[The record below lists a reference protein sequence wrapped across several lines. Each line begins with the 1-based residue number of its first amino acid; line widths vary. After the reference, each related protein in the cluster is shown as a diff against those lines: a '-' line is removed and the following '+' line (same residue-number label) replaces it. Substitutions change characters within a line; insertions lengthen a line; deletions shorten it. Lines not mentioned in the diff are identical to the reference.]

1 MKNLFVLIVVSVLG
15 HSAHA
20 QTLLSGTITGG
31 AHAPLD
37 GANIIVGDDQ
47 RLGTWSD
54 RGGRFT
60 LDGLRPGELRLRVS
74 YIGHWPLDTL
84 IFLVEGENTVALL
97 LTSTALLMR
106 EAEITSV
113 RAGDRS
119 PFAQTKVT
127 REELERINTGVDLPI
142 LLDQQPG
149 VVTSTDAGTGIGYTG
164 IRIRGT
170 DATRINVTLNG
181 VPINDAESQAVF
193 WVNMPDLATS
203 LEDVQ
208 VQRGVGTSTNG
219 PGAFGASINMR
230 SSTVRRDAFG
240 EVNVS
245 GGSFNTQRVGVRFG
259 TGSLNAAPDKPGFGF
274 FSLDGRLG
282 SIRSDGYVD
291 RATADLKSYFLQGA
305 WIGERRSLRFIT
317 FSGKE
322 VTYQAW
328 AGVAPEILDT
338 NRTYNPYTYENE
350 VDNYQ
355 QTHYQLLF
363 EQRLGAWGTLNITGF
378 RVLGEGYFEQYRE
391 EDDLLDYGIAPVVL
405 GTDTQSTSDLIRRR
419 WLDNVLTGVNISTD
433 LPIGRH
439 RLMVGASY
447 SDYRGDHF
455 GEVIWARWAGNSEIR
470 DRYYENDA
478 VKTDAN
484 VFTKFT
490 YSLGDRME
498 LFGDLQ
504 LRQVDYAFLGFDN
517 DLENITQDVD
527 YLFFNPKVGVNQ
539 RTGEKG
545 RAYASLAVANR
556 EPNRDDLTET
566 TPQSRP
572 TSERLTDLE
581 VGYEQR
587 AGRLSFGVNGYWMDY
602 QDQLVL
608 TGAINDV
615 GAALRTNV
623 PSSYR
628 AGVELLWAAQV
639 TPVVTWR
646 GNVNFSRNKVRDFTE
661 YVDDWDNG
669 GQVANAL
676 GESDLAF
683 SPAVVASSDLG
694 VRLWNKPGRGH
705 ADVALVTK
713 YVGSQYLDNSGS
725 TDRML
730 DPYLVSDVRMNL
742 SLISLRCARSIDINL
757 TVRNLFSEL
766 YENNGWA
773 YSFISEGERGAFIGL
788 YPQAPLNVLGG
799 VSFRF

>member
-1 MKNLFVLIVVSVLG
+1 MKNLVVLAMVAMLG
-15 HSAHA
+15 HSVHA
-20 QTLLSGTITGG
+20 QTRLSGTVTGG
-31 AHAPLD
+31 AETPLD
-37 GANIIVGDDQ
+37 GANIIAGDDQ
-47 RLGTWSD
+47 RLGAWSD
-54 RGGRFT
+54 REGRFT
-60 LDGLRPGELRLRVS
+60 LTGLNSGELRLRVS
-74 YIGHWPLDTL
+74 YIGYWPMDTL
-84 IFLVEGENTVALL
+84 ISLVDGENSIVLRL
-97 LTSTALLMR
+97 EPTALMMR
-106 EAEITSV
+106 EAEITAV

-193 WVNMPDLATS
+193 WVNMPDLAS
-203 LEDVQ
+203 SVEDVQ

-219 PGAFGASINMR
+219 SGAFGASINMR

-240 EVNVS
+240 EVDLS

-259 TGSLNAAPDKPGFGF
+259 TGLLSAASDKPRMGS

-282 SIRSDGYVD
+282 SITSDGYVD

-328 AGVAPEILDT
+328 AGVAPEVLDT
-338 NRTYNPYTYENE
+338 NRTFNPYTYENE

-363 EQRLGAWGTLNITGF
+363 EQRLGALGTVNITGF
-378 RVLGEGYFEQYRE
+378 RVLGNGYFEQYRE
-391 EDDLLDYGIAPVVL
+391 DDELRDYGISPVVL
-405 GTDTQSTSDLIRRR
+405 GTDTQSTSNLIRRR
-419 WLDNVLTGVNISTD
+419 WLDNALTGVNISTD

-439 RLMVGASY
+439 RLVVGGSY
-447 SDYRGDHF
+447 SDYRGAHY

-484 VFTKFT
+484 LFSKFT
-490 YSLGDRME
+490 YSINDRLE

-504 LRQVDYAFLGFDN
+504 VRQVDYTFLGFDN

-527 YLFFNPKVGVNQ
+527 YLFFNPKAGVNLS
-539 RTGEKG
+539 TGEKG

-572 TSERLTDLE
+572 TSEHLTDLE

-587 AGRLSFGVNGYWMDY
+587 AGRMSFGVNGFWMDY
-602 QDQLVL
+602 RDQLVL

-615 GAALRTNV
+615 GAALRNNV

-628 AGVELLWAAQV
+628 AGLELLWAAQL
-639 TPVVTWR
+639 TRVVNWR
-646 GNVNFSRNKVRDFTE
+646 GNVSFSRNKVRDLTE

-676 GESDLAF
+676 GERDLAF
-683 SPAVVASSDLG
+683 SPAVVASSEFG
-694 VRLWNKPGRGH
+694 VRVWNMPERGH

-713 YVGSQYLDNSGS
+713 YVGKQYLDNSQS
-725 TDRML
+725 SDRML
-730 DPYLVSDVRMNL
+730 DPFLVNDLRLNL
-742 SLISLRCARSIDINL
+742 SLLSLKGERSIDINL

-766 YENNGWA
+766 YENNGWV
-773 YSFISEGERGAFIGL
+773 YSFISQGARGAFIGL

-799 VSFRF
+799 ISFRF

>member
-1 MKNLFVLIVVSVLG
+1 M
-15 HSAHA
+15 
-20 QTLLSGTITGG
+20 LSL
-31 AHAPLD
+31 AP
-37 GANIIVGDDQ
+37 
-47 RLGTWSD
+47 
-54 RGGRFT
+54 
-60 LDGLRPGELRLRVS
+60 
-74 YIGHWPLDTL
+74 
-84 IFLVEGENTVALL
+84 
-97 LTSTALLMR
+97 TALMMR
-106 EAEITSV
+106 EAEITAL
-113 RAGDRS
+113 RAGERS

-127 REELERINTGVDLPI
+127 REELDRINTGVDLPI

-203 LEDVQ
+203 VEDVQ

-240 EVNVS
+240 EVNLS
-245 GGSFNTQRVGVRFG
+245 GGSFNTQRYGVRFG
-259 TGSLNAAPDKPGFGF
+259 TGLLNAGEGKDRSGS
-274 FSLDGRLG
+274 FSLDGRLS
-282 SIRSDGYVD
+282 SIRSDGFVD
-291 RATADLKSYFLQGA
+291 RATADLQSYFLQGA
-305 WIGERRSLRFIT
+305 WMGRDRSLRFIT

-328 AGVAPEILDT
+328 AGVSPDVLDT

-363 EQRLGAWGTLNITGF
+363 EQRLGDRGTLNITGF
-378 RVLGEGYFEQYRE
+378 RVLGEGYFEQFRE
-391 EDDLLDYGIAPVVL
+391 EDDLSTYGIEPLVTGV
-405 GTDTQSTSDLIRRR
+405 DTFLTSDLIRRR

-433 LPIGRH
+433 LALGEH
-439 RLMVGASY
+439 RLLVGGSY
-447 SDYRGDHF
+447 SDYRGAHF
-455 GEVIWARWAGNSEIR
+455 GELIWSRWAGSTDIR

-484 VFTKFT
+484 VFAKLLW
-490 YSLGDRME
+490 SLNDRVD

-504 LRQVDYAFLGFDN
+504 LRQVNYSFLGFDN
-517 DLENITQDVD
+517 DLENITQEVD
-527 YLFFNPKVGVNQ
+527 FLFVNPKLGLNVRAGDA
-539 RTGEKG
+539 G
-545 RAYASLAVANR
+545 RAYASVAVANR

-581 VGYEQR
+581 VGYDHRE
-587 AGRLSFGVNGYWMDY
+587 GRMSFGANGYWMEY
-602 QDQLVL
+602 RDQLVL

-628 AGVELLWAAQV
+628 AGLELMWAVQLDRRI
-639 TPVVTWR
+639 TWR
-646 GNVNFSRNKVRDFTE
+646 GNISFSRNKVRDLTE

-669 GQVANAL
+669 GQLATPL
-676 GESDLAF
+676 GERDLAF
-683 SPAVVASSDLG
+683 SPNLVASNELG
-694 VRLWNKPGRGH
+694 FRFWDKPDRGH
-705 ADVALVTK
+705 ADLALVTK
-713 YVGSQYLDNSGS
+713 YVGRQFLDNTSS

-730 DPYLVSDVRMNL
+730 DPFLVNDVRVNL
-742 SLISLRCARSIDINL
+742 ALVGLKAGRSIDLNL
-757 TVRNLFSEL
+757 TVRNVFSEL
-766 YENNGWA
+766 YESNGWA
-773 YSFISEGERGAFIGL
+773 YSFSYEGRRQSLIGL
-788 YPQAPLNVLGG
+788 YPQAPVNVLGG
-799 VSFRF
+799 VTLRF

>member
-1 MKNLFVLIVVSVLG
+1 MKNLFVLLFVSLLG
-15 HSAHA
+15 HSVQA
-20 QTLLSGTITGG
+20 QTRLSGTITGG
-31 AHAPLD
+31 ALAPLD

-54 RGGRFT
+54 RDGRFT

-84 IFLVEGENTVALL
+84 ISLVEGENSVALL

-106 EAEITSV
+106 EAEITAV

-230 SSTVRRDAFG
+230 SSTVRRNAFG

-259 TGSLNAAPDKPGFGF
+259 TGSLNAAPDKPGLGF
-274 FSLDGRLG
+274 FSLDGSLG
-282 SIRSDGYVD
+282 SIQSDGYVD

-391 EDDLLDYGIAPVVL
+391 EDDLSDYGMAPVVL

-419 WLDNVLTGVNISTD
+419 WLDNVLTGVNLSTD
-433 LPIGRH
+433 LSIGRH
-439 RLMVGASY
+439 RLVVGASY

-484 VFTKFT
+484 AFTKFT

-527 YLFFNPKVGVNQ
+527 YLFFNPKVGVNL

-608 TGAINDV
+608 TGEINDV

-628 AGVELLWAAQV
+628 AGVELLWAAQM
-639 TPVVTWR
+639 TRVVTWR
-646 GNVNFSRNKVRDFTE
+646 GNVSFSRNKVRDFTE

-694 VRLWNKPGRGH
+694 VRFWNKPGRGH

-713 YVGSQYLDNSGS
+713 YVGSQFLDNSGS

-730 DPYLVSDVRMNL
+730 DPFLVNDVRMNL
-742 SLISLRCARSIDINL
+742 SLISLRCARSIDLNL

-773 YSFISEGERGAFIGL
+773 YSFISEGERGAFVGL

-799 VSFRF
+799 ISFRF

>member
-1 MKNLFVLIVVSVLG
+1 MV
-15 HSAHA
+15 
-20 QTLLSGTITGG
+20 T
-31 AHAPLD
+31 
-37 GANIIVGDDQ
+37 
-47 RLGTWSD
+47 
-54 RGGRFT
+54 
-60 LDGLRPGELRLRVS
+60 
-74 YIGHWPLDTL
+74 
-84 IFLVEGENTVALL
+84 LVEGANSVMLSLAP
-97 LTSTALLMR
+97 TALMMR
-106 EAEITSV
+106 EAEITAL
-113 RAGDRS
+113 RAGERS

-127 REELERINTGVDLPI
+127 REELDRINTGVDLPI

-203 LEDVQ
+203 VEDVQ

-240 EVNVS
+240 EVNLS
-245 GGSFNTQRVGVRFG
+245 GGSFNTQRYGVRFG
-259 TGSLNAAPDKPGFGF
+259 TGLLNAGEGKDRSGS
-274 FSLDGRLG
+274 FSLDGRLS
-282 SIRSDGYVD
+282 SIRSDGFVD
-291 RATADLKSYFLQGA
+291 RATADLQSYFLQGA
-305 WIGERRSLRFIT
+305 WMGRDRSLRFIT

-328 AGVAPEILDT
+328 AGVSPDVLDT

-363 EQRLGAWGTLNITGF
+363 EQRLGDRGTLNITGF
-378 RVLGEGYFEQYRE
+378 RVLGEGYFEQFRE
-391 EDDLLDYGIAPVVL
+391 EDDLSTYGIEPLVTGV
-405 GTDTQSTSDLIRRR
+405 DTFLTSDLIRRR

-433 LPIGRH
+433 LALGEH
-439 RLMVGASY
+439 RLLVGGSY
-447 SDYRGDHF
+447 SDYRGAHF
-455 GEVIWARWAGNSEIR
+455 GELIWSRWAGSTDIR

-484 VFTKFT
+484 VFAKLLW
-490 YSLGDRME
+490 SLNDRVD

-504 LRQVDYAFLGFDN
+504 LRQVNYSFLGFDN
-517 DLENITQDVD
+517 DLENITQEVD
-527 YLFFNPKVGVNQ
+527 FLFVNPKLGLNVRAGDA
-539 RTGEKG
+539 G
-545 RAYASLAVANR
+545 RAYASVAVANR

-581 VGYEQR
+581 VGYDHRE
-587 AGRLSFGVNGYWMDY
+587 GRMSFGANGYWMEY
-602 QDQLVL
+602 RDQLVL

-628 AGVELLWAAQV
+628 AGLELMWAVQLDRRI
-639 TPVVTWR
+639 TWR
-646 GNVNFSRNKVRDFTE
+646 GNISFSRNKVRDLTE

-669 GQVANAL
+669 GQLATPL
-676 GESDLAF
+676 GERDLAF
-683 SPAVVASSDLG
+683 SPNLVASNELSFRFWD
-694 VRLWNKPGRGH
+694 KPDRGH
-705 ADVALVTK
+705 ADLALVTK
-713 YVGSQYLDNSGS
+713 YVGRQFLDNTSS

-730 DPYLVSDVRMNL
+730 DPFLVNDVRVNL
-742 SLISLRCARSIDINL
+742 ALVGLKAGRSIDLNL
-757 TVRNLFSEL
+757 TVRNVFSEL
-766 YENNGWA
+766 YESNGWA
-773 YSFISEGERGAFIGL
+773 YSFSYEGRRQSLIGL
-788 YPQAPLNVLGG
+788 YPQAPVNVLGG
-799 VSFRF
+799 VTLRF

>member
-1 MKNLFVLIVVSVLG
+1 M
-15 HSAHA
+15 
-20 QTLLSGTITGG
+20 LSL
-31 AHAPLD
+31 AP
-37 GANIIVGDDQ
+37 
-47 RLGTWSD
+47 
-54 RGGRFT
+54 
-60 LDGLRPGELRLRVS
+60 
-74 YIGHWPLDTL
+74 
-84 IFLVEGENTVALL
+84 
-97 LTSTALLMR
+97 TALMMR
-106 EAEITSV
+106 EAEITAL
-113 RAGDRS
+113 RAGERS

-127 REELERINTGVDLPI
+127 REELDRINTGVDLPI

-203 LEDVQ
+203 VEDVQ

-240 EVNVS
+240 EVNLS
-245 GGSFNTQRVGVRFG
+245 GGSFNTQRYGVRFG
-259 TGSLNAAPDKPGFGF
+259 TGLLNAGEGKDRSGS
-274 FSLDGRLG
+274 FSLDGRLS
-282 SIRSDGYVD
+282 SIRSDGFVD
-291 RATADLKSYFLQGA
+291 RATADLQSYFLQGA
-305 WIGERRSLRFIT
+305 WMGRDRSLRFIT

-328 AGVAPEILDT
+328 AGVSPDVLDT

-363 EQRLGAWGTLNITGF
+363 EQRLGDRGTLNITGF
-378 RVLGEGYFEQYRE
+378 RVLGEGYFEQFRE
-391 EDDLLDYGIAPVVL
+391 EDDLSTYGIEPLVTGV
-405 GTDTQSTSDLIRRR
+405 DTFLTSDLIRRR

-433 LPIGRH
+433 LALGEH
-439 RLMVGASY
+439 RLLVGGSY
-447 SDYRGDHF
+447 SDYRGAHF
-455 GEVIWARWAGNSEIR
+455 GELIWSRWAGSTDIR

-484 VFTKFT
+484 VFAKLLW
-490 YSLGDRME
+490 SLNDRVD

-504 LRQVDYAFLGFDN
+504 LRQVNYSFLGFDN
-517 DLENITQDVD
+517 DLENITQEVD
-527 YLFFNPKVGVNQ
+527 FLFVNPKLGLNVRAGDA
-539 RTGEKG
+539 G
-545 RAYASLAVANR
+545 RAYASVAVANR

-581 VGYEQR
+581 VGYDHR
-587 AGRLSFGVNGYWMDY
+587 AGRMSFGANGYWMEY
-602 QDQLVL
+602 RDQLVL

-628 AGVELLWAAQV
+628 AGLELMWAVQLDRRI
-639 TPVVTWR
+639 TWR
-646 GNVNFSRNKVRDFTE
+646 GNISFSRNKVRDLTE

-669 GQVANAL
+669 GQLATPL
-676 GESDLAF
+676 GERDLAF
-683 SPAVVASSDLG
+683 SPNLVASNELSFRFWD
-694 VRLWNKPGRGH
+694 KPDRGH
-705 ADVALVTK
+705 ADLALVTK
-713 YVGSQYLDNSGS
+713 YVGRQFLDNTSS

-730 DPYLVSDVRMNL
+730 DPFLVNDVRVNL
-742 SLISLRCARSIDINL
+742 ALVGLKAGRSIDLNL
-757 TVRNLFSEL
+757 TVRNVFSEL
-766 YENNGWA
+766 YESNGWA
-773 YSFISEGERGAFIGL
+773 YSFSYEGRRQSLIGL
-788 YPQAPLNVLGG
+788 YPQAPVNVLGG
-799 VSFRF
+799 VTLRF

>member
-1 MKNLFVLIVVSVLG
+1 MRILIASMFMVLLG
-15 HSAHA
+15 VPLQA
-20 QTLLSGTITGG
+20 QTLLSGTVTSGG
-31 AHAPLD
+31 ATKLD
-37 GANIIVGDDQ
+37 GANISVGDEQ
-47 RLGTWSD
+47 RFGTWAD
-54 RGGRFT
+54 REGKF
-60 LDGLRPGELRLRVS
+60 LLADLRPGPLRLRVS
-74 YIGHWPLDTL
+74 YVGHWPLDTMVT
-84 IFLVEGENTVALL
+84 LVEGANSVMLSLAP
-97 LTSTALLMR
+97 TALMMR
-106 EAEITSV
+106 EAEITAL
-113 RAGDRS
+113 RAGERS

-127 REELERINTGVDLPI
+127 REELDRINTGVDLPI

-203 LEDVQ
+203 VEDVQ

-240 EVNVS
+240 EVNLS
-245 GGSFNTQRVGVRFG
+245 GGSFNTQRYGVRFG
-259 TGSLNAAPDKPGFGF
+259 TGLLNAGEGKDRSGS
-274 FSLDGRLG
+274 FSLDGRLS
-282 SIRSDGYVD
+282 SIRSDGFVD
-291 RATADLKSYFLQGA
+291 RATADLQSYFLQGA
-305 WIGERRSLRFIT
+305 WMARDRSLRFIT

-328 AGVAPEILDT
+328 AGVSPDVLDT

-363 EQRLGAWGTLNITGF
+363 EQRLGDRGTLNITGF
-378 RVLGEGYFEQYRE
+378 RVLGEGYFEQFRE
-391 EDDLLDYGIAPVVL
+391 EDDLSTYGIEPLVTGV
-405 GTDTQSTSDLIRRR
+405 DTFLTSDLIRRR

-433 LPIGRH
+433 LALGEH
-439 RLMVGASY
+439 RLLVGGSY
-447 SDYRGDHF
+447 SDYRGAHF
-455 GEVIWARWAGNSEIR
+455 GELIWSRWAGSTDIR

-484 VFTKFT
+484 VFAKLLW
-490 YSLGDRME
+490 SLNDRVD

-504 LRQVDYAFLGFDN
+504 LRQVNYSFLGFDN
-517 DLENITQDVD
+517 DLENITQEVD
-527 YLFFNPKVGVNQ
+527 FLFVNPKLGLNVRAGDA
-539 RTGEKG
+539 G
-545 RAYASLAVANR
+545 RAYASVAVANR

-581 VGYEQR
+581 VGYDHRE
-587 AGRLSFGVNGYWMDY
+587 GRMSFGANGYWMEY
-602 QDQLVL
+602 RDQLVL

-628 AGVELLWAAQV
+628 AGLELMWAVQLDRRI
-639 TPVVTWR
+639 TWR
-646 GNVNFSRNKVRDFTE
+646 GNISFSRNKVRDLTE

-669 GQVANAL
+669 GQLATPL
-676 GESDLAF
+676 GERDLAF
-683 SPAVVASSDLG
+683 SPNLVASNELG
-694 VRLWNKPGRGH
+694 FRFWDKPDRGH
-705 ADVALVTK
+705 ADLALVTK
-713 YVGSQYLDNSGS
+713 YVGRQFLDNTSS

-730 DPYLVSDVRMNL
+730 DPFLVNDVRVNL
-742 SLISLRCARSIDINL
+742 ALVGLKAGRSIDLNL
-757 TVRNLFSEL
+757 TVRNVFSEL
-766 YENNGWA
+766 YESNGWA
-773 YSFISEGERGAFIGL
+773 YSFSYEGRRQSLIGL
-788 YPQAPLNVLGG
+788 YPQAPVNVLGG
-799 VSFRF
+799 VTLRF